1 MLKLVAAISIVI
13 CVGVGVY
20 FFWLKSGSKEKE
32 SVGIDTELIHGT
44 ELILEVRYADVI
56 RLYVEDAYEYN
67 TDLDFTNRMDRALY
81 DISMVS
87 DRDIAIDKFL
97 SDCSNNDLYAIF
109 GTASRE
115 KIKADLVQRVE
126 SSIYGVLRSLG
137 CRIDAL
143 GVAQPNIQRIAT
155 NRISIWLPG
164 IKESE
169 RVRKVLLSSALVEF
183 WAVGTQ
189 NDINHVSGV
198 LTSGQFDE
206 VINAQLAKIRPGLV
220 ADKEDIES
228 INEALNH
235 PDVKN
240 ELRDYKLAWENK
252 SIDGKN
258 YGDFRLVVLKG
269 KEPLM
274 DGSGITDAR
283 AQSNDQNGVMGVSIT
298 MEGEAAKEWANV
310 TANNV
315 GKAIAIVMDGVVYS
329 APNVREHIIGGESH
343 ISGNFSVQEAEDL
356 ANVLNA
362 PLPVPPLILSSR

>member
-20 FFWLKSGSKEKE
+20 FFGLKSGSKEKE
-32 SVGIDTELIHGT
+32 SVGIDT

-115 KIKADLVQRVE
+115 EIKADLVQRVE
-126 SSIYGVLRSLG
+126 SSIYGVLRSLE

-143 GVAQPNIQRIAT
+143 GVVQPNIQRIAGT
-155 NRISIWLPG
+155 NRISIELPG
-164 IKESE
+164 IKEPE

-183 WAVGTQ
+183 WSVGTPYDAAAVRAAIAQ
-189 NDINHVSGV
+189 NNMLEGIEFKYDGGGYCVG
-198 LTSGQFDE
+198 
-206 VINAQLAKIRPGLV
+206 V
-220 ADKEDIES
+220 ADKSCIEPINDILKDPA
-228 INEALNH
+228 NKALL
-235 PDVKN
+235 PACT
-240 ELRDYKLAWENK
+240 KLAWENK
-252 SIDGKN
+252 SV
-258 YGDFRLVVLKG
+258 YGTASGDYRLVVLKE
-269 KEPLM
+269 KLM
-274 DGSGITDAR
+274 DGAGITNAE
-283 AQSNDQNGVMGVSIT
+283 AHSGGFGVSMTMDSEHTAKWADIT
-298 MEGEAAKEWANV
+298 AQNIGNQ
-310 TANNV
+310 
-315 GKAIAIVMDGVVYS
+315 IAIVMDDVVYS
-329 APNVREHIIGGESH
+329 APVVQGRIEGASSITGV
-343 ISGNFSVQEAEDL
+343 FTVQESEDL

-362 PLPVPPLILSSR
+362 PPLPVSPLILSFKVIE